1 MPFDCSPTIE
11 SPKQSHVDASNVPDL
26 GIDRRSDPFN
36 VRPIPAWH
44 ATRRPESIGT
54 SLAVLGLARQLI
66 TDERRWCQG
75 AFARTWLSAPVPTH
89 WVLARRFCA
98 LGAIRRAGRELQLR
112 TPEACMALE
121 WQTVR
126 PIHDWNDDPKR
137 THADVIAAFDRTIT
151 VLEASAA

>member
-54 SLAVLGLARQLI
+54 SIAVLVWARQVI
-66 TDERRWCQG
+66 ADERRWCQG
-75 AFARTWLSAPVPTH
+75 AFARTWLSIPVPARSI
-89 WVLARRFCA
+89 LARRFCA

-112 TPEACMALE
+112 TREACMALE
-121 WQTVR
+121 WQTIG

-137 THADVIAAFDRTIT
+137 THADVIAAFDRAI
-151 VLEASAA
+151 VALEANPA